1 MFAVSKSNL
10 KGKSRKR
17 KRDVVMVDSDIEELE
32 NQKMSK
38 DNSSLIIIESKV
50 DDVKENVEAIKEAI
64 QDIWHLNE
72 KSTVPIGLL
81 RDAFQCKI
89 CLKIPIQPPVIMSK
103 CCKVIIG
110 CETCVNCWY
119 TGSEALTKTC
129 PSCRMER
136 GYSETMV
143 LRGLDSFLQR
153 LKR

>member
-17 KRDVVMVDSDIEELE
+17 KRDVVMIDSDIEEPE
-32 NQKMSK
+32 NQKISK

-50 DDVKENVEAIKEAI
+50 DDVKEDVEVIKEAI

-72 KSTVPIGLL
+72 KSTVPIGLQRLL

-103 CCKVIIG
+103 L
-110 CETCVNCWY
+110 E
-119 TGSEALTKTC
+119 
-129 PSCRMER
+129 
-136 GYSETMV
+136 
-143 LRGLDSFLQR
+143 DSASTHL
-153 LKR
+153 